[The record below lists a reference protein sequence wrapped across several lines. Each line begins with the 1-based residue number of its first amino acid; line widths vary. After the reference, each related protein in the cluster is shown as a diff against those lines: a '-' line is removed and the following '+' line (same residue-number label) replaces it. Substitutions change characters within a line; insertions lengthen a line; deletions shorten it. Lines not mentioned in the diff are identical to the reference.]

1 MLDLTGHLYDDL
13 SRLVTLIPL
22 KRAAVRDVWVLFYS
36 DGPQGTNASAMI
48 LAFIS
53 GSLPRLQRLQ
63 LNWAQPFDPYG
74 EDWSKV
80 SCRADA

>member
-1 MLDLTGHLYDDL
+1 M
-13 SRLVTLIPL
+13 
-22 KRAAVRDVWVLFYS
+22 LFYN
-36 DGPQGTNASAMI
+36 DGPQGTKAIAMI

-74 EDWSKV
+74 EGWSKV